1 MSAILLPPE
10 EQDVLLSRGFA
21 DLHDDLRRGWH
32 VKSVLAVHRQA
43 RIAQAFQE
51 AGPLHHEALGQ
62 LTMVVDPVI
71 YEEMRREHGADCW
84 RDKEFRDRFAKLN
97 PECRI
102 RSRSRHTRLAVNGL
116 KRPVQTPALLLP

>member
-1 MSAILLPPE
+1 MDATILLPPE
-10 EQDVLLSRGFA
+10 EKEQLLSKGRA

-43 RIAQAFQE
+43 RIAAAFQE
-51 AGPLHHEALGQ
+51 ARPLHHPVFGQ

-71 YEEMRREHGADCW
+71 YEEMRREHGETCW
-84 RDKEFRDRFAKLN
+84 RDPDFRKRFAALN

-102 RSRSRHTRLAVNGL
+102 RSTSGKTTVL
-116 KRPVQTPALLLP
+116 RP